1 MPISSAAARV
11 VRLGELLTTLDLAIL
26 VDGGGLLV
34 DRWLCCL
41 STLYSVITWVVFSS
55 TIIGFNQELS
65 GTSS

>member
-11 VRLGELLTTLDLAIL
+11 VRLGELLTTLDLAMLVDGRGIL
-26 VDGGGLLV
+26 VDRLFE
-34 DRWLCCL
+34 
-41 STLYSVITWVVFSS
+41 YSVITWVAFSS